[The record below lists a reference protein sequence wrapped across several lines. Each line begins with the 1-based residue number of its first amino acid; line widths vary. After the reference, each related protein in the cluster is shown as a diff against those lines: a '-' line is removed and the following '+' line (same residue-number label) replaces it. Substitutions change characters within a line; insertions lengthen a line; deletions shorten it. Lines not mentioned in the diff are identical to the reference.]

1 MIGYFFSEERDTE
14 LMKLWKEIYSHPE
27 EERDELISSLP
38 PETKRDMLI
47 LVKRNAE
54 KSHLLTLVA
63 GYNKA
68 VGDFLEN
75 FFTKEVNIDFVMD
88 LMRQHQALIKTDKE
102 WPTVATLESLL
113 ERFTPSNSS
122 DMIFNIKLDDPCN

>member
-75 FFTKEVNIDFVMD
+75 FFTK
-88 LMRQHQALIKTDKE
+88 
-102 WPTVATLESLL
+102 
-113 ERFTPSNSS
+113 
-122 DMIFNIKLDDPCN
+122 

>member
-63 GYNKA
+63 RYNNA
-68 VGDFLEN
+68 V
-75 FFTKEVNIDFVMD
+75 
-88 LMRQHQALIKTDKE
+88 
-102 WPTVATLESLL
+102 
-113 ERFTPSNSS
+113 
-122 DMIFNIKLDDPCN
+122 

>member
-14 LMKLWKEIYSHPE
+14 LMKLWKEIYSFPE
-27 EERDELISSLP
+27 EEREELIKNLSP
-38 PETKRDMLI
+38 DTKRDMLI

-63 GYNKA
+63 GYHKA
-68 VGDFLEN
+68 IGDFIEK
-75 FFTKEVNIDFVMD
+75 FFTKEANINYVME
-88 LMRQHQALIKTDKE
+88 LMGEHQKLIKTDKE
-102 WPTVATLESLL
+102 WPTISTLEDLL